1 MISVSMVTNDTKNE
15 TLVTICYPE
24 NTPDKHF
31 IVECYDEVL
40 RRWVPYDG
48 KYGIVEKE

>member
-1 MISVSMVTNDTKNE
+1 MISVSMVKNTAKNE

-24 NTPDKHF
+24 NTDEKYF
-31 IVECYDEVL
+31 VVEYFDEVKKQ
-40 RRWVPYDG
+40 WVPYDG